1 MTSVV
6 SKKIISK
13 KTDDTLTLGKSL
25 GQKMIQKTSIAL
37 IGDLGA
43 GKTTFVQGLAKGLGV
58 DKNYYITS
66 PTYTLINTYP
76 ADPFTLC
83 HLDLYRLGSV
93 DELEFIGFDDLLE
106 DNHIIIVEWP
116 QILNDISFKFDLEIN
131 FEFDD
136 RYNRIISVHASGQAG
151 SNLLSNLLL

>member
-1 MTSVV
+1 MTRIV
-6 SKKIISK
+6 SKT
-13 KTDDTLTLGKSL
+13 TDDTLSL
-25 GQKMIQKTSIAL
+25 AKKMGETITSGISIAL

-58 DKNYYITS
+58 SEKYYITS

-83 HLDLYRLGSV
+83 HLDLYRLGAP
-93 DELEFIGFDDLLE
+93 DELEYIGFDDLLVA
-106 DNHIIIVEWP
+106 NHIIVVEWP

-131 FEFDD
+131 FQFDD
-136 RYNRIISVHASGQAG
+136 QYNRIISMISSGQAG
-151 SNLLSNLLL
+151 TNLLSSLAL